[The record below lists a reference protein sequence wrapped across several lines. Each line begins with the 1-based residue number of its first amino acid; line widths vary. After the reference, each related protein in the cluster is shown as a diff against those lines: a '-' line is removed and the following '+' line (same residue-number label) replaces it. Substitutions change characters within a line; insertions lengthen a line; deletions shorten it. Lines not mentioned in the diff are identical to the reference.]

1 MNGQFSD
8 SDSLLGTV
16 DLRGFLETVRL
27 RWWVVPAVVVASVGF
42 LQAQES
48 DLRTEPASY
57 LVSRGYEI
65 PNPVEALAG
74 AGVNVGGVRDI
85 PEPSTQILILKST
98 EVRDEIA
105 AKVGKEV
112 TVQIPDNFET
122 PFTLSCNEPVK
133 ADCEKAIELYIEKTG
148 EIRSEAIRAGLGN
161 LREVLVRLQESTP
174 DPLNPPKIAAID
186 ALLADLKV
194 QPVYVDGFEQSIGP
208 TVNNVRRPTYV
219 LGVAAGL
226 LISLLILLQLTF
238 TDSRVRSVRQLVRLI
253 GGDNFLGATS
263 KKSNSVRDRRTAV
276 AMSHGLATVATRVR
290 YVPIRLAP
298 KDETPLVRLAEL
310 AGVNSAVSSPFAD
323 LTVPELT
330 KPIADEADVI
340 VVQRNRDRRKDLLE
354 VFAALQ
360 RSDRRLAGVL
370 LVD

>member
-1 MNGQFSD
+1 MNNRLSD
-8 SDSLLGTV
+8 TDSLLGTV
-16 DLRGFLETVRL
+16 DLRGLLETVRL
-27 RWWVVPAVVVASVGF
+27 RWWVIPAVVAVSVGF

-57 LVSRGYEI
+57 LVSRSYAI
-65 PNPVEALAG
+65 PNPVEVLH
-74 AGVNVGGVRDI
+74 GVGVPVGGIREI
-85 PEPSTQILILKST
+85 PDADTQILVLKST

-112 TVQIPDNFET
+112 NVQVPDNFET

-133 ADCEKAIELYIEKTG
+133 ADCEKATELYAEKAA
-148 EIRSEAIRAGLGN
+148 EIRSDAIRKGLER
-161 LREVLVRLQESTP
+161 LRELLVRLQESTP
-174 DPLNPPKIAAID
+174 DPLSPPKIAVID
-186 ALLADLKV
+186 ALLADFQV
-194 QPVYVDGFEQSIGP
+194 QLVYVDGFEQSIGP
-208 TVNNVRRPTYV
+208 TVDNVRRPTYV

-226 LISLLILLQLTF
+226 LVSLLILLQLTF
-238 TDSRVRSVRQLVRLI
+238 TDGRVRSVRQLVRLV
-253 GGDNFLGATS
+253 GSDNFLGATS
-263 KKSNSVRDRRTAV
+263 KKLNSVRDRRTAV
-276 AMSHGLATVATRVR
+276 AMSHGLAAVATRVR

-298 KDETPLVRLAEL
+298 KDEAPLARLAGL
-310 AGVNSAVSSPFAD
+310 AGAPCAVSSPFAD

-330 KPIADEADVI
+330 KPVADEADVI

-360 RSDRRLAGVL
+360 RSGRRLAGVL